1 MPSNQPT
8 FGSARR
14 TRTPSDLKWLLNER
28 AALRGA
34 VEVASHRQATLAK
47 RAARLEV
54 LLAEARL
61 GLTQVAEETAEL
73 TTRIHALDATIV
85 AMHAGVAPDAAGAVR
100 AWAGNYGQR
109 GALTD
114 FIREYLHTVQPRAV
128 YCSEIKREAI
138 TRFELHLRTP
148 QERALMGNKV
158 RNALLRLRDLHGVAQ
173 STESWQGGKQRQ
185 LWSWKQDSSLGALL
199 EAACAAEAADECDE
213 YPHAL

>member
-1 MPSNQPT
+1 MPSNLPPPDA
-8 FGSARR
+8 SRR

-34 VEVASHRQATLAK
+34 VEVASNRHATLAK
-47 RAARLEV
+47 RAARLET
-54 LLAEARL
+54 LLAEVRL
-61 GLTQVAEETAEL
+61 ELTQVAEESAAL
-73 TTRIHALDATIV
+73 TTRIKALDAAIG
-85 AMHAGVAPDAAGAVR
+85 AMHAGVAPDAAGSVR

-114 FIREYLHTVQPRAV
+114 FIREYLHAVQPRAV

-185 LWSWKQDSSLGALL
+185 LWSWKQDSSLDALR
-199 EAACAAEAADECDE
+199 AAALAAEAADECDA
-213 YPHAL
+213 HLDAS